1 MQDEEETTE
10 EAPEAPETPEPEGV
24 EEEAPKEHGP
34 EYKLGFSHSHVFEE
48 APADDDV
55 PADPEPVPEAP
66 VAQAQAD
73 GDPEPV
79 EPFNQPSFAE
89 HQAAKQAALRAQRNG

>member
-10 EAPEAPETPEPEGV
+10 EPETPAEEPE
-24 EEEAPKEHGP
+24 
-34 EYKLGFSHSHVFEE
+34 
-48 APADDDV
+48 
-55 PADPEPVPEAP
+55 
-66 VAQAQAD
+66 AQAD

-89 HQAAKQAALRAQRNG
+89 HQAAKQAALRAQRKG